1 MNKLVVC
8 RIFIAIVALLN
19 VNAFAQSNASNT
31 ATRPPASKPTPAP
44 TATAKQNTPTRP
56 ESKLP
61 SEQTVN
67 EFMRRMFGYD
77 SSIRWKILQ
86 INPTEVPN
94 VAQVLVSINEQ
105 QRPWTLY

>member
-1 MNKLVVC
+1 MNKLAVC
-8 RIFIAIVALLN
+8 RIVIAIAALLN
-19 VNAFAQSNASNT
+19 VNAFAQSSAPN
-31 ATRPPASKPTPAP
+31 PAR

-86 INPTEVPN
+86 INPTEIPN
-94 VAQVLVSINEQ
+94 VAQVLVSVNDQ
-105 QRPWTLY
+105 QRPWT